1 MQQQIQNI
9 KNKLHSFMQTTL
21 KRYEVTNL
29 KAENIYKHK
38 ATENIWGKSST
49 LDSESHKS
57 IYVLKT
63 EKNFTF
69 CLIIITLQDIDCTA
83 ALQHHTQHT
92 SPKHSS
98 QLFNLLQQETYIWK
112 TGVTFKGQT
121 I

>member
-83 ALQHHTQHT
+83 ALQHHTHTTHRQNIVHSCLTSFSKKHT
-92 SPKHSS
+92 SGK
-98 QLFNLLQQETYIWK
+98 LE
-112 TGVTFKGQT
+112 
-121 I
+121 